1 MFEQPTEVS
10 DVPKPSADAASP
22 ARSARRLL
30 LGLVTALLGS
40 LWVGRQFG
48 LGNDELLGYLLAS
61 VAFVVA
67 SGIVALALFGIVR
80 LFKR

>member
-1 MFEQPTEVS
+1 
-10 DVPKPSADAASP
+10 
-22 ARSARRLL
+22 
-30 LGLVTALLGS
+30 VTALLGS

-61 VAFVVA
+61 VAFVVT

>member
-1 MFEQPTEVS
+1 VNG
-10 DVPKPSADAASP
+10 VPKPSADAASP

-30 LGLVTALLGS
+30 LGLVAALLGS

-61 VAFVVA
+61 FAFVVT

>member
-1 MFEQPTEVS
+1 M
-10 DVPKPSADAASP
+10 PKPSADSASP

-48 LGNDELLGYLLAS
+48 LGNDELIGYLLAS
-61 VAFVVA
+61 VAFVVT

>member
-1 MFEQPTEVS
+1 VNG
-10 DVPKPSADAASP
+10 VPNPSSDAASP

-61 VAFVVA
+61 VAFVVT

>member
-1 MFEQPTEVS
+1 MNG
-10 DVPKPSADAASP
+10 VPKPSADAVSP

-61 VAFVVA
+61 VAFVA
-67 SGIVALALFGIVR
+67 TSGIVALALFGIVR